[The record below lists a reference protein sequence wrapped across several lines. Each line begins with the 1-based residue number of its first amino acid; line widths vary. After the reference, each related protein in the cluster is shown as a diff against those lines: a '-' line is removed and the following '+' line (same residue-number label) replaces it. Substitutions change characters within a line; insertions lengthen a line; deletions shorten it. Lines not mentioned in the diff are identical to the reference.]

1 MLPPLSAAALLGQN
15 LVGVLLRNEFGFAPI
30 LWPFG
35 QSDPAPG
42 NGECPR
48 LKFTAQVC
56 SSPSLQQPKSAAA
69 QVCSSPSLQQP
80 ESAEA
85 QVARCR
91 TQRQRAGISFV
102 PETYNESAAG
112 HDWNGPNRSRVVGE
126 RLGATLDGANGQ
138 A

>member
-48 LKFTAQVC
+48 LKFT
-56 SSPSLQQPKSAAA
+56 P

-102 PETYNESAAG
+102 PETYNESRGRPRERYRLRAEAR
-112 HDWNGPNRSRVVGE
+112 PNMQLLCACFRRPAL
-126 RLGATLDGANGQ
+126 R
-138 A
+138 

>member
-48 LKFTAQVC
+48 LKFT
-56 SSPSLQQPKSAAA
+56 A

>member
-35 QSDPAPG
+35 QLDPAPG

-48 LKFTAQVC
+48 LKFT
-56 SSPSLQQPKSAAA
+56 A